1 MANILVRKFY
11 SVEVIFMLSANGV
24 TSAIMA
30 SRKTILCVDD
40 DSDDRL
46 FLSEAIKQIDPSMMV
61 VEAENGV
68 EALDY
73 LSRAIQKKQLPCL
86 IVLDINMPL
95 LDGKQT
101 LEKIRTEMGLM
112 TLPVVVFTSSENPND
127 KAHFQKKGVEMVTK
141 PMDNTHLE
149 KLVKNFLLYCS

>member
-1 MANILVRKFY
+1 MP
-11 SVEVIFMLSANGV
+11 
-24 TSAIMA
+24 

-40 DSDDRL
+40 DTDDRL

-68 EALDY
+68 EAINY
-73 LSRAIQKKQLPCL
+73 LTRAKQKDQLPCL

-127 KAHFQKKGVEMVTK
+127 KALFQKKGVEMFTK

-149 KLVKNFLLYCS
+149 KVVKNFLLYCS